1 MLFFLSGIA
10 SALRASAWT
19 YELGMDKRIDSAHSV
34 SIVDI
39 SEMQCMRVLIDI
51 KCDVR
56 HEYIDIYLIPLLS
69 YLIFARYVWQSDGVP

>member
-1 MLFFLSGIA
+1 
-10 SALRASAWT
+10 
-19 YELGMDKRIDSAHSV
+19 MDKRIDSAHSV

-56 HEYIDIYLIPLLS
+56 VTNVSIYI
-69 YLIFARYVWQSDGVP
+69 